1 MAVVELGIVP
11 QIVRTQPD
19 AVKRALAADPFSQAS
34 STVWTA
40 MAAAAILLGAA
51 AGFSRIGRTVLPWA
65 ALLVAVARTGAMAL
79 FRDVLRDQTLL
90 AKGYDVW
97 QRSVVTNWGVVVLF
111 LVTFVAGL
119 GAVGWLISV
128 VARAERVMEKTA

>member
-1 MAVVELGIVP
+1 MALVELGVMP
-11 QIVRTQPD
+11 QIVRAQPD
-19 AVKRALAADPFSQAS
+19 AVRQAMAANPFSQAS
-34 STVWTA
+34 SMIWMA
-40 MAAAAILLGAA
+40 MVAAALVLGAA
-51 AGFSRIGRTVLPWA
+51 GGFSRIGRTVLPWA
-65 ALLVAVARTGAMAL
+65 ALLVALVRTGAIAL

-97 QRSVVTNWGVVVLF
+97 QRTVVTNWGVVGLF

-119 GAVGWLISV
+119 GALAWLISV